1 MLGSI
6 LLWFVFRC
14 VIPSRRRKQLKE
26 VIRMDN
32 YDIMNESI
40 NNLKNTDN
48 TDTYENAVAIYKE
61 ETPIQQGVI
70 LRPLPDYGEVHILY
84 DTLVRKLRKYNPHL
98 LFQFRSEKSVIP

>member
-40 NNLKNTDN
+40 NNLKDNDN

-84 DTLVRKLRKYNPHL
+84 EMLVGIIRTYCFNLD
-98 LFQFRSEKSVIP
+98 QKSQ

>member
-1 MLGSI
+1 
-6 LLWFVFRC
+6 
-14 VIPSRRRKQLKE
+14 
-26 VIRMDN
+26 MDN

-70 LRPLPDYGEVHILY
+70 LRPLPDYGEVHFLYNILLSTILTY
-84 DTLVRKLRKYNPHL
+84 CFNLD
-98 LFQFRSEKSVIP
+98 QESQ

>member
-40 NNLKNTDN
+40 NNLKDINN

-70 LRPLPDYGEVHILY
+70 LRPLPDYGEVHILIILY
-84 DTLVRKLRKYNPHL
+84 LKLERNY
-98 LFQFRSEKSVIP
+98 KSCLMF